1 MAPEVS
7 PPDNS
12 LQPSQSAP
20 DSFAVLTATAVGGIV
35 AARMG
40 RTPLALAAGAAALAL
55 LRKKQASP
63 PPIRHTPSS
72 SAFPPAPA
80 LASNPHPQIQQWL
93 TRQIEREQDAA
104 TNERGTVCEEDA
116 PDDDYQPLSLLL
128 DDPPE
133 ETPSLRHSH
142 YASLTEPPP
151 ACHQPPTSPIA
162 EEDGSP
168 CTNDFAS
175 SPSPST
181 AHFDQPP
188 QPPLSGAGAA
198 WLLGLEPLPSW
209 TEAPSPTPTFTPSV
223 FSGGSLPDEIVVP
236 TAAPPPLAEE
246 NTDIHLL
253 PQMGMSENVPEPI
266 PPNPAIHEN
275 AVIAEQPAPLEV
287 PEIQVQL
294 ASPGEASF
302 DSPSPPQNPWHPF
315 EDVHM
320 PNMMNVPLS
329 EAPPAPA
336 SPPVQASA
344 IEAEI
349 ILRPRAPT
357 NPSVIP
363 KSTFPSASATQHTPP
378 PVSPTPAAAPPPA
391 LPRAPIQSPR
401 EQQARPTWRSWWRGD

>member
-20 DSFAVLTATAVGGIV
+20 DAFAVLTATAVGGIV

-63 PPIRHTPSS
+63 PPPRHLSS
-72 SAFPPAPA
+72 PGGFPPAPA
-80 LASNPHPQIQQWL
+80 LASSPHPQIQQWL
-93 TRQIEREQDAA
+93 TRQIEREQDSA
-104 TNERGTVCEEDA
+104 THEQGTTREEAA

-128 DDPPE
+128 ADPSE

-151 ACHQPPTSPIA
+151 ACHQPSPPTIA
-162 EEDGSP
+162 EVGDSS
-168 CTNDFAS
+168 CTNDFA
-175 SPSPST
+175 PSPTVSSSDV
-181 AHFDQPP
+181 DQPP
-188 QPPLSGAGAA
+188 PPPLSGVGAA

-209 TEAPSPTPTFTPSV
+209 TEAPSPASTFTPNV

-236 TAAPPPLAEE
+236 TPAPPPLTE

-253 PQMGMSENVPEPI
+253 PQIGMSENEPDPT
-266 PPNPAIHEN
+266 PPNLATHAGDAI
-275 AVIAEQPAPLEV
+275 AVEPTTSEV

-302 DSPSPPQNPWHPF
+302 DSPSPPQSPWQPYG
-315 EDVHM
+315 DVHM
-320 PNMMNVPLS
+320 PNMSVPLS
-329 EAPPAPA
+329 EATQAPAPTPA
-336 SPPVQASA
+336 QAAA
-344 IEAEI
+344 IEAEV

-357 NPSVIP
+357 NHSVIP
-363 KSTFPSASATQHTPP
+363 KSTSPSTSAPLHTSPP
-378 PVSPTPAAAPPPA
+378 PPPTPAAVPPPA

>member
-63 PPIRHTPSS
+63 PTIRHSPGSS
-72 SAFPPAPA
+72 GFPPAPA
-80 LASNPHPQIQQWL
+80 VAANPHPQIQQWL

-104 TNERGTVCEEDA
+104 TNERGTMCEEDA

-142 YASLTEPPP
+142 YASLTEPSP
-151 ACHQPPTSPIA
+151 ACHQPPAPPIA
-162 EEDGSP
+162 EEDDSS
-168 CTNDFAS
+168 CTNDFA
-175 SPSPST
+175 PSPATSS

-209 TEAPSPTPTFTPSV
+209 TEAPSPAPTFTPNV

-236 TAAPPPLAEE
+236 TTAPPHLAE

-253 PQMGMSENVPEPI
+253 PQMGMSENVPEPT
-266 PPNPAIHEN
+266 PPNPAIHAGE
-275 AVIAEQPAPLEV
+275 VIAAQPASSEEV

-302 DSPSPPQNPWHPF
+302 DPPSPSQSPWQPF

-320 PNMMNVPLS
+320 PNMNVPLS
-329 EAPPAPA
+329 EAPPASAHSPA
-336 SPPVQASA
+336 QAAA

-363 KSTFPSASATQHTPP
+363 KSTFPSASVTQHTSPP
-378 PVSPTPAAAPPPA
+378 APPTPAAVPPPA